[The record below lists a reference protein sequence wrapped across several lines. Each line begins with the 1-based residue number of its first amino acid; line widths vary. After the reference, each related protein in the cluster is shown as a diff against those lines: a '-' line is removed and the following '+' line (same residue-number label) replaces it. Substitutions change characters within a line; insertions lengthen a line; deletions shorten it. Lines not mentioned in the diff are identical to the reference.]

1 MKIVELIDLI
11 DCNEYHSVGDGWLI
25 LLRKMAYEI
34 KEYIE
39 LNYPDSVAEEFTFTQ
54 IKEKFGELRVY
65 FYPYFE
71 ELDDIVDKYVKISAR
86 TCEVCGNPGKI
97 RSDGYWLM
105 ARCDKHGPKD

>member
-1 MKIVELIDLI
+1 MKIIELIDLI
-11 DCNEYHSVGDGWLI
+11 DNNEYHGVGDGWLP
-25 LLRKMAYEI
+25 LLRDMAYEI

-39 LNYPDSVAEEFTFTQ
+39 LNYPDMSEDITFTQ

-71 ELDDIVDKYVKISAR
+71 ELDDIIDKYVEISAH
-86 TCEVCGNPGKI
+86 TCEVCGEPGEIKT
-97 RSDGYWLM
+97 DGYWMM

>member
-1 MKIVELIDLI
+1 MKIIELIDLI
-11 DCNEYHSVGDGWLI
+11 DNDEYHGVGDGWLP

-54 IKEKFGELRVY
+54 IKEKFGTLRVY

-71 ELDDIVDKYVKISAR
+71 NLDDIIDKYEEESGK
-86 TCEVCGNPGKI
+86 TCEVCGEPGTLK
-97 RSDGYWLM
+97 SDGYWLM
-105 ARCDKHGPKD
+105 TRCEKHSPKD